1 MFLADQQN
9 NNEDDAPDA
18 DNDRNT
24 TIENA
29 DNETTAPKTRKK
41 RVRKNVSTITKNKE
55 TLNAKLDSIPL
66 PDPLFSKL
74 NSIMGDVTSSN
85 RLLLSILR
93 TSNSSMKLTLDNHF
107 WDSTECEPIEYKE
120 DNTYES
126 TDADLLEQSIQL
138 NIPPKYK
145 IRQQL
150 SGYLI
155 TNTPIDDDEE
165 ELPQNNNNSYN
176 QTQLDYAFD
185 INAEVEVEPA
195 GENYMMDY
203 DLDDG
208 VAGEA
213 DELTAEDRDALKQC
227 KGLRRTT
234 TMIEDLRPDDASKLE
249 YSYRTY
255 DNITQFWAGPSY
267 WKFRKSRKLTMG
279 SNTTAGTEVIRNVG
293 ATVRRKPNRMKVVP
307 TFEEAENE
315 PNEMA
320 DEAICLGLNKDENAF
335 ISEKSK
341 GGQKFKKTNLYKR
354 WDSKKLKLPTDMRL
368 DPHLFETYLYMPSA
382 CTNLPNMTS
391 ATPQTQNDYDQGNP
405 VSNYFN
411 GYFKRTFIISI
422 VVPVGD

>member
-1 MFLADQQN
+1 MLVPSLFNLLKINVFLADQQN

-18 DNDRNT
+18 DGDKNT
-24 TIENA
+24 TIESA
-29 DNETTAPKTRKK
+29 EGETAAPKTRKK

-55 TLNAKLDSIPL
+55 TLNAKLDTIPL

-93 TSNSSMKLTLDNHF
+93 TSNSSMKLTLDNHY
-107 WDSTECEPIEYKE
+107 WDSSECEPIEYKE
-120 DNTYES
+120 DNTYEC

-138 NIPPKYK
+138 NIPSKYK

-165 ELPQNNNNSYN
+165 EPPQNNSNSYN
-176 QTQLDYAFD
+176 QSVLDYAFD
-185 INAEVEVEPA
+185 INAEVEMEPA

-208 VAGEA
+208 AAGEP

-234 TMIEDLRPDDASKLE
+234 TMIEDLRPADASKLE

-293 ATVRRKPNRMKVVP
+293 AAAKRKPNRMKATP
-307 TFEEAENE
+307 TFEEVENE
-315 PNEMA
+315 PDETA
-320 DEAICLGLNKDENAF
+320 DEAASLAKDEGEFVPEN
-335 ISEKSK
+335 SK
-341 GGQKFKKTNLYKR
+341 IGQKFKKTNLYKR
-354 WDSKKLKLPTDMRL
+354 LDSKKLKLPTDMQH
-368 DPHLFETYLYMPSA
+368 DPYLFETYVYMPSVLP
-382 CTNLPNMTS
+382 NKPNMTN
-391 ATPQTQNDYDQGNP
+391 AIPQTQNDYDPRNP
-405 VSNYFN
+405 LEVSN
-411 GYFKRTFIISI
+411 
-422 VVPVGD
+422 